1 MKDLTNQRRE
11 KAVHDPGTGL
21 TMVALRNIQS
31 GKLTKANT
39 SSVQGVHWSE
49 SKQKWIA
56 LGNSKQLGRY
66 DSFEEA
72 KEEREKFVSKFYP
85 AVIAMSLN

>member
-21 TMVALRNIQS
+21 TMAALRNIQS

-39 SSVQGVHWSE
+39 SGVRGVHWSE
-49 SKQKWIA
+49 SKHKWIA
-56 LGNSKQLGRY
+56 SGNSKELGRY

-72 KEEREKFVSKFYP
+72 KEEREKFVSRFYP